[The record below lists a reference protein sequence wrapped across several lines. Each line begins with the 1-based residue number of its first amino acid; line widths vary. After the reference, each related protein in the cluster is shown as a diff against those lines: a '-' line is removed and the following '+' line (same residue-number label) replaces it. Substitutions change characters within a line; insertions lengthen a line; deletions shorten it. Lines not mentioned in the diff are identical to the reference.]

1 MSRQESVSQKDET
14 LDDTGI
20 RQTRQYTKEFQ
31 SQNQLQN
38 QNQFQS
44 QNQLQDQNQSQ
55 EYNRSLVSQE
65 LNQDA
70 RNEGQKSSQGSRSKF
85 RIVLIEILFSRSL

>member
-1 MSRQESVSQKDET
+1 MTSRQESVSQKDET

-31 SQNQLQN
+31 SQN